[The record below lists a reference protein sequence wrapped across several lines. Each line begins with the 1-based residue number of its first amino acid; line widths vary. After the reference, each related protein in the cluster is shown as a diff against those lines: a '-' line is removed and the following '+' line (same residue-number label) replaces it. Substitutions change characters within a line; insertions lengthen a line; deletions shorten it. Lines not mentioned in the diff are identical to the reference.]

1 VSHHEDLHEMPVR
14 RLDPV
19 PPGLRIAGPVL
30 IAVGLLGLIVALLVD
45 PTRAWRAYLVNWLFF
60 LSLAHGPLLLAAAVS
75 ITKGLWSR
83 PVRRFALSFV
93 AATPLLY
100 LAMIPLFFAA
110 GHIFPWIEEPI
121 PGKDAWLN
129 VPFLTVRNL
138 LLLGILTVLEL
149 AFAFYALRPD
159 LGLTRAQAGERLSG
173 LYQRLTGRWLG
184 QEAEELRS
192 HRRLQVLAP
201 ALVVAYALALSVV
214 SWDFVMSLEPHWFS
228 TLLGPYFFMGAF
240 LGGIMCVALMTLA
253 YRTRFAIEDWILSST
268 LHDVGK
274 LALGFTIFWGYLFFS
289 QYIVIWYG
297 LLPIEQAFVIH
308 RFTAPYKYIAQLV
321 GICLFVIPFF
331 ALLGVV
337 TKRTPVL
344 LATLAV
350 ISLFGL
356 YLERYLLVYPSLWIG
371 AERLPLSWPEPAIA
385 LFFAGLLLTALTWFA
400 SRFPMLQLWQ
410 PPTEIELRGIDV
422 EMMQEVSTTDD
433 RSHSR

>member
-1 VSHHEDLHEMPVR
+1 MAHHAEDHELPVR
-14 RLDPV
+14 RLEPV
-19 PPGLRIAGPVL
+19 PPGLRIAAPVL
-30 IAVGLLGLIVALLVD
+30 TGLGLVALIAALLVD

-60 LSLAHGPLLLAAAVS
+60 LSLAQGPMLLAAVVS

-93 AATPLLY
+93 AAVPLMY
-100 LAMIPLFFAA
+100 LAIIPLFFAA
-110 GHIFPWIEEPI
+110 GHIFPWIEEPL

-138 LLLGILTVLEL
+138 LLLGILVAIEL
-149 AFAFYALRPD
+149 AFAYYALRPD
-159 LGLTRAQAGERLSG
+159 LGMIRDQVPARLRG
-173 LYQRLTGRWLG
+173 LYQRFTRNWLG

-192 HRRLQVLAP
+192 HRKLLMLAP
-201 ALVVAYALALSVV
+201 ALAIAYAFALSMV

-228 TLLGPYFFMGAF
+228 TLLGPYYFMGAF

-253 YRTRFAIEDWILSST
+253 YRDRFALEDWILPST
-268 LHDVGK
+268 LHDIGK
-274 LALGFTIFWGYLFFS
+274 LAFGFTVFWGYLFFS

-321 GICLFVIPFF
+321 GICLFLIPFF
-331 ALLGVV
+331 GLLGVM
-337 TKRTPVL
+337 TKRTPRL
-344 LATLAV
+344 LATLAI
-350 ISLFGL
+350 ISLVGL

-371 AERLPLSWPEPAIA
+371 AERLPLSWQEPAIGM
-385 LFFAGLLLTALTWFA
+385 LFAGLLLGALTWFA

-410 PPTEIELRGIDV
+410 PATEIELQGV
-422 EMMQEVSTTDD
+422 ELERMQEVSSQD
-433 RSHSR
+433 

>member
-1 VSHHEDLHEMPVR
+1 MAHHAEDHELPVR
-14 RLDPV
+14 RLEPV
-19 PPGLRIAGPVL
+19 PPGLRVAAPVL
-30 IAVGLLGLIVALLVD
+30 TGLGLVALIAALLVD

-60 LSLAHGPLLLAAAVS
+60 LSLAQGPMLLAAVVS

-93 AATPLLY
+93 AAVPLMY
-100 LAMIPLFFAA
+100 LAIIPLFFAA

-138 LLLGILTVLEL
+138 LLLGILVAIEL
-149 AFAFYALRPD
+149 AFAYYALRPD
-159 LGLTRAQAGERLSG
+159 LGLIRDQVPARLRG
-173 LYQRLTGRWLG
+173 LYHRFTRNWLG

-192 HRRLQVLAP
+192 HRKLLMLAP
-201 ALVVAYALALSVV
+201 ALAIAYAFALSMV

-228 TLLGPYFFMGAF
+228 TLLGPYYFMGAF

-253 YRTRFAIEDWILSST
+253 YRDRFALEDWILPST
-268 LHDVGK
+268 LHDIGK
-274 LALGFTIFWGYLFFS
+274 LAFGFTVFWGYLFFS

-321 GICLFVIPFF
+321 GICLFLIPFF
-331 ALLGVV
+331 GLLGVM
-337 TKRTPVL
+337 TKRTPRL
-344 LATLAV
+344 LATLAI
-350 ISLFGL
+350 ISLVGL

-371 AERLPLSWPEPAIA
+371 AERLPLSWQEPAIG
-385 LFFAGLLLTALTWFA
+385 LLFAGLLLGALTWFA

-410 PPTEIELRGIDV
+410 PATEIELQGV
-422 EMMQEVSTTDD
+422 ELEMMQEVSSQD
-433 RSHSR
+433 

>member
-1 VSHHEDLHEMPVR
+1 VAHHAEDHELPVR
-14 RLDPV
+14 RLEPV
-19 PPGLRIAGPVL
+19 PPGLRVAAPVL
-30 IAVGLLGLIVALLVD
+30 TGLGLVALIAALLVD

-60 LSLAHGPLLLAAAVS
+60 LSLAQGPMLLAAVVS

-93 AATPLLY
+93 AAVPLMY
-100 LAMIPLFFAA
+100 LAIIPLFFAA

-138 LLLGILTVLEL
+138 LLLGILVAIEL
-149 AFAFYALRPD
+149 AFAYYALRPD
-159 LGLTRAQAGERLSG
+159 LGLIRDQVPARLRG
-173 LYQRLTGRWLG
+173 LYQRFTRNWLG

-192 HRRLQVLAP
+192 HRKLLMLAP
-201 ALVVAYALALSVV
+201 ALAIAYAFALSMV

-228 TLLGPYFFMGAF
+228 TLLGPYYFMGAF

-253 YRTRFAIEDWILSST
+253 YRDRFALEDWILPST
-268 LHDVGK
+268 LHDIGK
-274 LALGFTIFWGYLFFS
+274 LAFGFTVFWGYLFFS

-321 GICLFVIPFF
+321 GICLFLIPFF
-331 ALLGVV
+331 GLLGVM
-337 TKRTPVL
+337 TKRTPRL
-344 LATLAV
+344 LAALAI
-350 ISLFGL
+350 ISLVGL

-371 AERLPLSWPEPAIA
+371 AERLPLSWQEPAIG
-385 LFFAGLLLTALTWFA
+385 LLFAGLLLGALTWFA

-410 PPTEIELRGIDV
+410 PATEIELQGV
-422 EMMQEVSTTDD
+422 ELEMMQEVSSQD
-433 RSHSR
+433 

>member
-1 VSHHEDLHEMPVR
+1 MAHHAEDHELPVR
-14 RLDPV
+14 RLEPV
-19 PPGLRIAGPVL
+19 PPGLRVAAPVL
-30 IAVGLLGLIVALLVD
+30 TGLGLVALIAALLVD

-60 LSLAHGPLLLAAAVS
+60 LSLAQGPMLLAAVVS

-93 AATPLLY
+93 AAVPLMY
-100 LAMIPLFFAA
+100 LAIIPLFFAA

-138 LLLGILTVLEL
+138 LLLGILVAIEL
-149 AFAFYALRPD
+149 AFAYYALRPD
-159 LGLTRAQAGERLSG
+159 LGLIRDQVPARLRG
-173 LYQRLTGRWLG
+173 LYQRFTRNWLG

-192 HRRLQVLAP
+192 HRKLLALAP
-201 ALVVAYALALSVV
+201 ALAIAYAFALSVV

-228 TLLGPYFFMGAF
+228 TLLGPYYFMGAF

-253 YRTRFAIEDWILSST
+253 YRDRFALEDWILPST
-268 LHDVGK
+268 LHDIGK
-274 LALGFTIFWGYLFFS
+274 LAFGFTVFWGYLFFS

-321 GICLFVIPFF
+321 GICLFLIPFF
-331 ALLGVV
+331 GLLGVM
-337 TKRTPVL
+337 TKRTPRL
-344 LATLAV
+344 LATLAI
-350 ISLFGL
+350 ISLVGL

-371 AERLPLSWPEPAIA
+371 AERLPLSWQEPAIG
-385 LFFAGLLLTALTWFA
+385 LLFAGLLLGALTWFA

-410 PPTEIELRGIDV
+410 PATEIELQGV
-422 EMMQEVSTTDD
+422 ELEMMQEVSSQD
-433 RSHSR
+433 

>member
-1 VSHHEDLHEMPVR
+1 MAHHAEDHELPVR
-14 RLDPV
+14 RLEPV
-19 PPGLRIAGPVL
+19 PPGLRVAAPVL
-30 IAVGLLGLIVALLVD
+30 TGLGLVALIAALLVD

-60 LSLAHGPLLLAAAVS
+60 LSLAQGPMLLAAVVS

-93 AATPLLY
+93 AAVPLMY
-100 LAMIPLFFAA
+100 LAIIPLFFAA

-138 LLLGILTVLEL
+138 LLLGILVAIEL
-149 AFAFYALRPD
+149 AFAYYALRPD
-159 LGLTRAQAGERLSG
+159 LGLIRDQVPARLRG
-173 LYQRLTGRWLG
+173 LYQRFTRNWLG

-192 HRRLQVLAP
+192 HRKLLMLAP
-201 ALVVAYALALSVV
+201 ALAIAYAFALSMV

-228 TLLGPYFFMGAF
+228 TLLGPYYFMGAF

-253 YRTRFAIEDWILSST
+253 YRDRFALEDWILPST
-268 LHDVGK
+268 LHDIGK
-274 LALGFTIFWGYLFFS
+274 LAFGFTVFWGYLFFS

-321 GICLFVIPFF
+321 GICLFLIPFF
-331 ALLGVV
+331 GLLGVM
-337 TKRTPVL
+337 TKRTPRL
-344 LATLAV
+344 LATLAI
-350 ISLFGL
+350 ISLVGL

-371 AERLPLSWPEPAIA
+371 AERLPLSWQEPAIG
-385 LFFAGLLLTALTWFA
+385 LLFAGLLLGALTWFA

-410 PPTEIELRGIDV
+410 PATEIELQGV
-422 EMMQEVSTTDD
+422 ELEMMQEVSSQD
-433 RSHSR
+433 